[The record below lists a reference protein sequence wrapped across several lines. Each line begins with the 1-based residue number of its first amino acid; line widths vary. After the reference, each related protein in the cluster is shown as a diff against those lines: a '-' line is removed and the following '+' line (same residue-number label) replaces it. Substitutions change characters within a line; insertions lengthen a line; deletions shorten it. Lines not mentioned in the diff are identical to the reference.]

1 MEKSY
6 IILVHEN
13 PQHLLRLIKALDDNK
28 SYFYIHVDK
37 KVDIQDFKEL
47 IADYKNVIFVANRYE
62 CIWGSI
68 SLVYATLSCMQEVVF
83 DKRNGYCILMSGQDY
98 PVKSREYIDNYLNT
112 NNGYEF
118 VNVNPVESC
127 WSENGCASRFESY
140 SFYLSSKR
148 QDSIL
153 IPYLF
158 SKRIFRKND
167 WKLTIKSII
176 KSRNIKLIS
185 EIIFK
190 VVRKREHPKSIIPY
204 GGSQWWAFSI
214 MTVKKILDFVQ
225 DNTSFVKYYN
235 YTAIPDE
242 IFFHTILMHL
252 VSFDKSIKVKDSVT
266 YTNWE
271 RKNVPLP
278 VTFSLDDFDEL
289 VNLPGDKL
297 FARKFNVNIDEEILA
312 EIDNNILAR

>member
-1 MEKSY
+1 MEKNY
-6 IILVHEN
+6 IILAHEN
-13 PQHLLRLIKALDDNK
+13 PQQLLRLIKALDDNK

-68 SLVYATLSCMQEVVF
+68 SLVYATLSCMHEVVN
-83 DKRNGYCILMSGQDY
+83 DKRSGYCILMSGQDY
-98 PVKSREYIDNYLNT
+98 PVKNRESIDNYFNV
-112 NNGYEF
+112 NNGCEF
-118 VNVNPVESC
+118 INVNPVESC
-127 WSENGCASRFESY
+127 WSENGCLQRFEYY

-148 QDSIL
+148 QDSVL

-158 SKRIFRKND
+158 SKKIFNGND
-167 WKLTIKSII
+167 WKLMIKSII

-185 EIIFK
+185 EIIFNIS
-190 VVRKREHPKSIIPY
+190 RKREHPKHIIPY

-214 MTVKKILDFVQ
+214 MTVTKILDFVQ
-225 DNTSFVKYYN
+225 DNASFVKYYK

-242 IFFHTILMHL
+242 VFFHTILMHL
-252 VSFDKSIKVKDSVT
+252 VTLDKNIKIKDSVT

-271 RKNVPLP
+271 GKDVPLP
-278 VTFSLDDFDEL
+278 VTFRDVDLTKL
-289 VNLPGDKL
+289 ITLPEEKL
-297 FARKFNVNIDEEILA
+297 FARKFNINIDEKILD
-312 EIDNNILAR
+312 EIDDNILAK